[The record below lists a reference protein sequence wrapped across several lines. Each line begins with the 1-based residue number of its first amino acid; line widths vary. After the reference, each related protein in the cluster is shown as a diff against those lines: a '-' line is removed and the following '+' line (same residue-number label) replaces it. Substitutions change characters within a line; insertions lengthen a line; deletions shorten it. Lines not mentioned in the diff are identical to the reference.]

1 MVESNKHKKIA
12 VFFAAV
18 LRPRHGNTEQFH
30 RSDSHVRFFEMMVGD
45 LAAVETIRLHDRLKL
60 LEILSTVVRRP
71 FVRLVL
77 VTGGLTNIDFLLL
90 SVKHSTACDLPIEFL
105 HSRGRTQADRQIVRE
120 IQSRSEKARTLQ
132 CPAVKGA
139 TVLDIGR
146 YS

>member
-1 MVESNKHKKIA
+1 MPTPRNATPSRPTKNALASIFFKKPQLA
-12 VFFAAV
+12 SC
-18 LRPRHGNTEQFH
+18 LG
-30 RSDSHVRFFEMMVGD
+30 SD
-45 LAAVETIRLHDRLKL
+45 
-60 LEILSTVVRRP
+60 
-71 FVRLVL
+71 
-77 VTGGLTNIDFLLL
+77 IDFLLL